1 VVRSLMETAVGLAWI
16 LRTDSEAR
24 VQRLRL
30 KDLDSRID
38 LAERIRLLQGDGADC
53 DDDDSVEER
62 NQAVR
67 VETTEPDVADLLDS
81 MREERDQLVQQGFR
95 RPPDVRAMAEKAG
108 YGVGY
113 LDFAFESEGRTHF
126 RILGLEPFLLDR
138 GEGDDWL
145 VDAAGPRTQPED
157 PPYETAA
164 LWLLVV

>member
-1 VVRSLMETAVGLAWI
+1 MVRSLMETAVGLAWI

-81 MREERDQLVQQGFR
+81 MREERDQLV
-95 RPPDVRAMAEKAG
+95 
-108 YGVGY
+108 
-113 LDFAFESEGRTHF
+113 
-126 RILGLEPFLLDR
+126 
-138 GEGDDWL
+138 
-145 VDAAGPRTQPED
+145 
-157 PPYETAA
+157 
-164 LWLLVV
+164 